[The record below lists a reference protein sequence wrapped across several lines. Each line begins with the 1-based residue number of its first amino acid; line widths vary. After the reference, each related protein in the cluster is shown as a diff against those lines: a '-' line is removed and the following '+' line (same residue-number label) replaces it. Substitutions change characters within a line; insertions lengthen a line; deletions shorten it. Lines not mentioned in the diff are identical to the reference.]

1 MDDQVKGG
9 FGQMEFADKFLLIIN
24 ILSLIATVLFAIFG
38 VYEIIMG
45 PADAEKMLKKLHIP
59 LNYNRTL
66 IIGFVCVVLLIVS
79 FILRAKLS
87 GKI

>member
-1 MDDQVKGG
+1 
-9 FGQMEFADKFLLIIN
+9 MEFADKFLLIIN

-59 LNYNRTL
+59 YTR
-66 IIGFVCVVLLIVS
+66 
-79 FILRAKLS
+79 
-87 GKI
+87 

>member
-1 MDDQVKGG
+1 
-9 FGQMEFADKFLLIIN
+9 MEFADKFLLIIN

-66 IIGFVCVVLLIVS
+66 IIGVDSDF
-79 FILRAKLS
+79 
-87 GKI
+87 KIE